1 MKENL
6 KQTITPKWEV
16 LKQMFKEGT
25 NGIEKYGK
33 NFPLEGEFNTL
44 ASEFIDML
52 GDITMDQGFRIEIEG
67 LTLDQWKERGWNLI
81 ERAGLLPEIAWRD
94 DKESD
99 KFASE
104 NWGDDSEFSY
114 VDDEYFEKE
123 ILKTL
128 RNNK

>member
-1 MKENL
+1 MKESL

-25 NGIEKYGK
+25 NGVEEYGK
-33 NFPLEGEFNTL
+33 NFPLDGEFNKL
-44 ASEFIDML
+44 ASEFVDML

-67 LTLDQWKERGWNLI
+67 LTLDQWKERGWNII

-104 NWGDDSEFSY
+104 DWGDESEF
-114 VDDEYFEKE
+114 
-123 ILKTL
+123 
-128 RNNK
+128 

>member
-25 NGIEKYGK
+25 NGVEEYGK
-33 NFPLEGEFNTL
+33 NFPLDGEFNKL

-94 DKESD
+94 DKENER
-99 KFASE
+99 FASE
-104 NWGDDSEFSY
+104 NWGDESEFSFI
-114 VDDEYFEKE
+114 DDEYFEKE

-128 RNNK
+128 RKNK